1 MAGSKSG
8 SKEYYQKELQRL
20 EKSDLTE
27 DTKRKIKQFLSY
39 GETAKNYSYN
49 RLYFHSQNLRAI
61 AGSMGNTF
69 LNPSAQDV
77 IDALSFH
84 KNRTFSRS
92 KQDNGSSLSEWTLEG
107 YKASLKVFYKWAGKP
122 EIVADLKYQ
131 GKGKIN
137 RSRKPDFRITP
148 AEFDLLINASD
159 NARDR
164 AIISLL
170 YDSGIRI
177 GELLTLRNR
186 DVLYDDYGLKIT
198 VTGKTGTRNVRVI
211 GDSVGYM
218 RAWQNIH
225 PDLFDDDAWLFCGI
239 GHDMRGKTTI
249 KEPMNHSQVY
259 MMLKKVKT
267 RAIVF
272 GFPPGKRINPHKFR
286 HNRATE
292 LAPKLPGVILD
303 KVMGWNLD
311 SKMPAVYLH
320 LNDEETDRTVL
331 ESQGI
336 EIKEK
341 IIETRRARLCLSCK
355 SPNPSNSKYC
365 IQCGRPLTEES
376 IRDLMAKEDYIQNE
390 LESRGMVSPQ
400 VKALIENMPE
410 SERTAILTSIIDL
423 ALREHEKNGLK
434 DE

>member
-1 MAGSKSG
+1 MAGLKTG
-8 SKEYYQKELQRL
+8 SREYYQKELRRL
-20 EKSDLTE
+20 EKSNLTK
-27 DTKRKIKQFLSY
+27 DTIYTIKQFLSY

-49 RLYFHSQNLRAI
+49 RLYFHAQNLRAI
-61 AGSMGNTF
+61 AGSMGPKF
-69 LNPSAQDV
+69 LNPSPQDV
-77 IDALSFH
+77 IDALSYH
-84 KNRTFSRS
+84 KNRISWS
-92 KQDNGSSLSEWTLEG
+92 MKDSDSSLSDWTIEG
-107 YKASLKVFYKWAGKP
+107 YKASLKVFYKWTGKP
-122 EIVADLKYQ
+122 EVVADLKYQ

-137 RSRKPDFRITP
+137 RTRKPDFRITP
-148 AEFDLLINASD
+148 AEFDILINASD

-164 AIISLL
+164 AIISIL

-177 GELLTLRNR
+177 GELLTLRIR
-186 DVLYDDYGLKIT
+186 DVLYDDYGMKIT
-198 VTGKTGTRNVRVI
+198 VTGKTGTRSVRVT

-225 PDLFDDDAWLFCGI
+225 PDPFNEDAWLFCGI

-259 MMLKKVKT
+259 MMLKKVKR
-267 RAIVF
+267 RAIAL

-303 KVMGWNLD
+303 RVMGWNLD

-320 LNDEETDRTVL
+320 LNDEETDRAVL

-336 EIKEK
+336 EIKGK
-341 IIETRRARLCLSCK
+341 SIETRRARLCLSCK

-376 IRDLMAKEDYIQNE
+376 IKDLIEKEDHIKME
-390 LESRGMVSPQ
+390 LENKGMISPQ
-400 VKALIENMPE
+400 VKALIENIPE

-423 ALREHEKNGLK
+423 ALRERDKSRLK
-434 DE
+434 DK